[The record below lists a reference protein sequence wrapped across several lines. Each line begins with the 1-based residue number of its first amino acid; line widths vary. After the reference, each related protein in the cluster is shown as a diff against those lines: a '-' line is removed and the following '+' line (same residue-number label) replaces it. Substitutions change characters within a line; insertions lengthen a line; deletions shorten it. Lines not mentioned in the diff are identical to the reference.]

1 MNIYEYALKMEK
13 DGEAYYRDLV
23 SKTTNKGLITILT
36 MLADEEAV
44 HYKTLEQMQAEDPEA
59 DMANVEVLKEAK
71 NIFQAMADDNDAA
84 LITIEDSQVAIYKK
98 AAEIEDGA
106 AKFYAEKAEELDNPK
121 YKELFLQLAEEER
134 KHSHLLENIVEF
146 VSRPQQWVAD
156 AEFSSLDEY

>member
-13 DGEAYYRDLV
+13 DGEDYYRDLAR
-23 SKTTNKGLITILT
+23 KTTNKGLITIFT
-36 MLADEEAV
+36 MLADEEVV

-59 DMANVEVLKEAK
+59 DMANVAVLTEAK
-71 NIFQAMADDNDAA
+71 NVFLSMADSDTSE
-84 LITIEDSQVAIYKK
+84 LSIEGSQIEVYQK

-106 AKFYAEKAEELDNPK
+106 AQFYAEKAEELDNPK

-134 KHSHLLENIVEF
+134 KHSHLLKNIVEF